1 MLLKPDC
8 IACILRMSISAIRK
22 MALAEDVIKELYTEI
37 LEIPALRG
45 LNWDI
50 TNPEIIEDV
59 WNKIV
64 KRTDDPDPLF
74 LEKSNQNQRILKLYP
89 YLKKTVNEATDPLYT
104 AVKLAMLGNSLDLMV
119 PDNSLTIENSIS
131 DKINAPLS

>member
-74 LEKSNQNQRILKLYP
+74 LEKSNQNQRMLELYP
-89 YLKKTVNEATDPLYT
+89 YL
-104 AVKLAMLGNSLDLMV
+104 
-119 PDNSLTIENSIS
+119 
-131 DKINAPLS
+131 